1 MGKDYRGVGYLT
13 GRRLSFNSGAPKHA
27 VRVDDDSQVAYSD
40 SDKDGKSGMT
50 NIGAIIGREVLDSRG
65 NPTVEAE
72 VQLASGV
79 IGRAIVPSGAS
90 TGEHEAVELR
100 DGDNARFLGKGVLKA
115 VENVNAE
122 IADAL
127 ANWDAADQRAL
138 DQKMIELDGTENKA
152 RLGANAILAV
162 SMAAARAAAAEYGLP
177 LYRYL
182 GGAGANTLP
191 TPMMN
196 ILNGGAHADN
206 NVDFQEFMVMPVGA
220 PSFSEALRW
229 GVEVFHTLKGV
240 LKKRGYNTAVGDEGG
255 FAPSVKSNVEAIEVV
270 LEAIQQAGYKPGEEI
285 AIALDPAASEFYQD
299 GKYVF
304 KKSDKSAKSSDDM
317 VRFWSKW
324 ANDYPI
330 VSLEDGLSEDDWD
343 GWQNLTRELGGKIQ
357 LVGDDIFVT
366 NITFLQEGIDKG
378 VANSILIKVNQIGTV
393 SETLD
398 AIDLAR
404 RNGYTSIISHR
415 SGETEDTFIADLAVA
430 TGAGQIKT
438 GSASRTDRIAKYN
451 QLLRI
456 ESELGD
462 SARFLGLKALN
473 YKG

>member
-1 MGKDYRGVGYLT
+1 MSNIAGI
-13 GRRLSFNSGAPKHA
+13 HA
-27 VRVDDDSQVAYSD
+27 
-40 SDKDGKSGMT
+40 
-50 NIGAIIGREVLDSRG
+50 REVLDSRG

-72 VQLASGV
+72 VFLADGSM
-79 IGRAIVPSGAS
+79 GRAIVPSGAS

-100 DGDNARFLGKGVLKA
+100 DGDTNRFLGKGVQKA
-115 VENVNAE
+115 VENVNGE
-122 IADAL
+122 IAEAL
-127 ANWDAADQRAL
+127 ANWDGFDQRGL
-138 DQKMIELDGTENKA
+138 DAKMIELDGTENKS

-162 SMAAARAAAAEYGLP
+162 SMAAARASAYSIDIP

-255 FAPSVKSNVEAIEVV
+255 FAPSVKSNVEAIDVV
-270 LEAIQQAGYKPGEEI
+270 LEAINKAGYKPGEEV
-285 AIALDPAASEFYQD
+285 ALALDPAASEFYQD

-317 VRFWSKW
+317 VRFYAKW
-324 ANDYPI
+324 VQDYPI
-330 VSLEDGLSEDDWD
+330 VSLEDGLAENDWD
-343 GWQNLTRELGGKIQ
+343 GWQNLTKELGDKIQ

-366 NITFLQEGIDKG
+366 NIKIFAEGIEKG
-378 VANSILIKVNQIGTV
+378 IANSILIKLNQIGTV

-398 AIDLAR
+398 AVDLGR
-404 RNGYTSIISHR
+404 RNGYTSVISHR
-415 SGETEDTFIADLAVA
+415 SGETEDTFIADFAVA

-438 GSASRTDRIAKYN
+438 GSASRTDRVSKYN

-456 ESELGD
+456 EQELGPT
-462 SARFLGLKALN
+462 ARFLGLKALN